1 MTRIT
6 GIDNVTNY
14 IKTTGTKLGKQFQ
27 DEIIKRS
34 RVLSMKVQA
43 DMNNAVDKGAVPFTQ
58 RSILFFYKKR
68 GSGVT
73 ATIMVKDVQAQY
85 LY

>member
-43 DMNNAVDKGAVPFTQ
+43 DMNNAVDK
-58 RSILFFYKKR
+58 
-68 GSGVT
+68 VT
-73 ATIMVKDVQAQY
+73 CPHD
-85 LY
+85 